1 MTMAQLPK
9 DPVMLL
15 SFTNTQLRDFYPNL
29 SEFCKAFMVD
39 ETEIVQT
46 LKGIDYEYD
55 GKIYHFN
62 KDVLAVYDDTIKKMS
77 EKDMTVTAVILN
89 GWNDSTPQLYYP
101 GVTKQPASAIYCC
114 FIFLRWLFCPRLL
127 P

>member
-15 SFTNTQLRDFYPNL
+15 TFTHTQLRDNYPNL
-29 SEFCKAFMVD
+29 TEFCQAFMED

-55 GKIYHFN
+55 TTRN
-62 KDVLAVYDDTIKKMS
+62 
-77 EKDMTVTAVILN
+77 
-89 GWNDSTPQLYYP
+89 Q
-101 GVTKQPASAIYCC
+101 
-114 FIFLRWLFCPRLL
+114 FI
-127 P
+127 

>member
-1 MTMAQLPK
+1 MIDFCGMLGNRNSQTAFKAVLYQTMAQLPK

-55 GKIYHFN
+55 TTRN
-62 KDVLAVYDDTIKKMS
+62 
-77 EKDMTVTAVILN
+77 
-89 GWNDSTPQLYYP
+89 Q
-101 GVTKQPASAIYCC
+101 
-114 FIFLRWLFCPRLL
+114 FI
-127 P
+127 

>member
-15 SFTNTQLRDFYPNL
+15 SFTNTQLRDF
-29 SEFCKAFMVD
+29 MVD

-55 GKIYHFN
+55 TTRN
-62 KDVLAVYDDTIKKMS
+62 
-77 EKDMTVTAVILN
+77 
-89 GWNDSTPQLYYP
+89 Q
-101 GVTKQPASAIYCC
+101 
-114 FIFLRWLFCPRLL
+114 FI
-127 P
+127 

>member
-29 SEFCKAFMVD
+29 SEFCKAFMLD
-39 ETEIVQT
+39 ETELVQT

-55 GKIYHFN
+55 TTRN
-62 KDVLAVYDDTIKKMS
+62 
-77 EKDMTVTAVILN
+77 
-89 GWNDSTPQLYYP
+89 Q
-101 GVTKQPASAIYCC
+101 
-114 FIFLRWLFCPRLL
+114 FI
-127 P
+127 

>member
-9 DPVMLL
+9 DPVILL

-55 GKIYHFN
+55 TTRN
-62 KDVLAVYDDTIKKMS
+62 
-77 EKDMTVTAVILN
+77 
-89 GWNDSTPQLYYP
+89 Q
-101 GVTKQPASAIYCC
+101 
-114 FIFLRWLFCPRLL
+114 FI
-127 P
+127 

>member
-39 ETEIVQT
+39 
-46 LKGIDYEYD
+46 
-55 GKIYHFN
+55 
-62 KDVLAVYDDTIKKMS
+62 
-77 EKDMTVTAVILN
+77 
-89 GWNDSTPQLYYP
+89 
-101 GVTKQPASAIYCC
+101 
-114 FIFLRWLFCPRLL
+114 
-127 P
+127 

>member
-15 SFTNTQLRDFYPNL
+15 SFTNTNL

-55 GKIYHFN
+55 TTRN
-62 KDVLAVYDDTIKKMS
+62 
-77 EKDMTVTAVILN
+77 
-89 GWNDSTPQLYYP
+89 Q
-101 GVTKQPASAIYCC
+101 
-114 FIFLRWLFCPRLL
+114 FI
-127 P
+127 

>member
-29 SEFCKAFMVD
+29 SEFCKTFMVD

-55 GKIYHFN
+55 TTRN
-62 KDVLAVYDDTIKKMS
+62 
-77 EKDMTVTAVILN
+77 
-89 GWNDSTPQLYYP
+89 Q
-101 GVTKQPASAIYCC
+101 
-114 FIFLRWLFCPRLL
+114 FI
-127 P
+127 